1 MADIVLW
8 DYLLMALS
16 LISAIV
22 GLLGAVLPALPGPPL
37 SFIGLLLLFFCS
49 NSNVGWVALIITA
62 LIALII
68 TLFDYFLPIWMA
80 KMKGGSKKGMWGA
93 GIGMFVGLF
102 FSPIGLIA
110 GPFLGAFIGE
120 LMAKTPTEQAFK
132 VSLMTFASFMLTTG
146 VKVIYSF
153 VMLLYIVYG
162 VLWRVA
168 FCSL

>member
-1 MADIVLW
+1 MADILGW
-8 DYLLMALS
+8 DLLLIALS
-16 LISAIV
+16 LISAVV

-37 SFIGLLLLFFCS
+37 SFVGLLLLFFCS
-49 NSNVGWVALIITA
+49 NSNVGWVSLCVTAVFAVIITI
-62 LIALII
+62 L
-68 TLFDYFLPIWMA
+68 DYLLPIWMA

-146 VKVIYSF
+146 IKVIYSF

-162 VLWRVA
+162 VMWRVA